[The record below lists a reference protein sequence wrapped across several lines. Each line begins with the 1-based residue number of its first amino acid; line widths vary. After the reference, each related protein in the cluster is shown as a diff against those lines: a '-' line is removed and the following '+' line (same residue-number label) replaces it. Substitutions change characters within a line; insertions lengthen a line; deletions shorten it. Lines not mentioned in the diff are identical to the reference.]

1 MEEIRGKKG
10 EMRNNISKIFSKL
23 SANNISE
30 KTKNIEKRLFEFA
43 NFIEAK
49 TSLLY
54 INSEYEVV
62 TKDILERCFD
72 YNKTIILP
80 LFNAEIQKISLFKV
94 DNLKTGLKRGEKGTL
109 VPDISK
115 CKIVPIEFIDIAI
128 IPGFAFDEKGGRIG
142 SGDGLYDRL
151 IPILPVTTRKVGLA
165 YESQI
170 VQHVPMES
178 HDRHVDIIIT
188 ENRII
193 YKI

>member
-10 EMRNNISKIFSKL
+10 EIINNISKIFSKL

-30 KTKNIEKRLFEFA
+30 KTKRIEKRLFEFA

-54 INSEYEVV
+54 INSGYEVV
-62 TKDILERCFD
+62 TKDILKRCFD
-72 YNKTIILP
+72 YNKTVVLP
-80 LFNAEIQKISLFKV
+80 SFNFEMQKISLLKV
-94 DNLKTGLKRGEKGTL
+94 DNLKTGLKRGENGIL
-109 VPDISK
+109 EPDTSK
-115 CKIVPIEFIDIAI
+115 CKTVPIQFIDIAI

-142 SGDGLYDRL
+142 SGDGFYDRL
-151 IPILPVTTRKVGLA
+151 IPMLPVTTRKVGLA

-170 VQHVPMES
+170 IQQVPMES
-178 HDRHVDIIIT
+178 HDKHVDIIIT

>member
-10 EMRNNISKIFSKL
+10 EIINNISKIFSKL

-30 KTKNIEKRLFEFA
+30 KTRSIEKRLFEFA

-54 INSEYEVV
+54 INSGYEVV
-62 TKDILERCFD
+62 TKDILKRCFD
-72 YNKTIILP
+72 YNKTVVLP
-80 LFNAEIQKISLFKV
+80 SFNVGMQKIYLLKV
-94 DNLKTGLKRGEKGTL
+94 DNLKTGLKRGENGIL
-109 VPDISK
+109 EPDTSK

-151 IPILPVTTRKVGLA
+151 IPMLPVTTRKVGLA

-170 VQHVPMES
+170 IQHVPMES
-178 HDRHVDIIIT
+178 HDKHVDIIIT

>member
-10 EMRNNISKIFSKL
+10 EIINNISKIFSKL

-30 KTKNIEKRLFEFA
+30 KTKRIEKRLFEFA

-54 INSEYEVV
+54 INSGYEVV
-62 TKDILERCFD
+62 TKDILKRCFD
-72 YNKTIILP
+72 YNKTVVLP
-80 LFNAEIQKISLFKV
+80 SFNVGMQKIYLLKV
-94 DNLKTGLKRGEKGTL
+94 DNLKTGLKRGENGIL
-109 VPDISK
+109 EPDTSK
-115 CKIVPIEFIDIAI
+115 CKIVPIQFIDIAI

-142 SGDGLYDRL
+142 SGDGFYDRL
-151 IPILPVTTRKVGLA
+151 IPMLPVTTRKVGLA

-170 VQHVPMES
+170 IQQVPMES
-178 HDRHVDIIIT
+178 HDKHVDIIIT

>member
-10 EMRNNISKIFSKL
+10 EIINNISKIFSKL

-30 KTKNIEKRLFEFA
+30 KTKRIEKRLFEFA

-54 INSEYEVV
+54 INSGYEVV
-62 TKDILERCFD
+62 TKDILKRCFD
-72 YNKTIILP
+72 YNKTVVLP
-80 LFNAEIQKISLFKV
+80 SFNFEMQKISLLKV
-94 DNLKTGLKRGEKGTL
+94 DNLKTGLKRGENGIL
-109 VPDISK
+109 EPDTSK
-115 CKIVPIEFIDIAI
+115 CKIVPIQFIDIAI

-142 SGDGLYDRL
+142 SGDGFYDRL
-151 IPILPVTTRKVGLA
+151 IPMLPVTTRKVGLA

-170 VQHVPMES
+170 IQQVPMES
-178 HDRHVDIIIT
+178 HDKHVDIIIT

>member
-10 EMRNNISKIFSKL
+10 VIINNISKIFSKL

-30 KTKNIEKRLFEFA
+30 KTRSIEKRLFEFA

-54 INSEYEVV
+54 INSGYEVV
-62 TKDILERCFD
+62 TKDILKRCFD
-72 YNKTIILP
+72 YNKTVVLP
-80 LFNAEIQKISLFKV
+80 SFNFEMQKISLLKV
-94 DNLKTGLKRGEKGTL
+94 DNLKTGLKRGENGIL
-109 VPDISK
+109 EPDTSK
-115 CKIVPIEFIDIAI
+115 CKIVPIQFIDIAI

-151 IPILPVTTRKVGLA
+151 IPMLPVTTRKVGLA

-170 VQHVPMES
+170 IQHVPMES
-178 HDRHVDIIIT
+178 HDKHVDIIIT

>member
-10 EMRNNISKIFSKL
+10 EIINNISKIFSKL

-30 KTKNIEKRLFEFA
+30 KTRSIEKRLFEFA

-54 INSEYEVV
+54 INLGYEVV
-62 TKDILERCFD
+62 TKDILKRCFD
-72 YNKTIILP
+72 YNKTVVLP
-80 LFNAEIQKISLFKV
+80 SFNVEMQKISLLKV
-94 DNLKTGLKRGEKGTL
+94 DNIKTGLKRGENGIL
-109 VPDISK
+109 APDTSK

-151 IPILPVTTRKVGLA
+151 IPMLPVTTRKVGLA

-170 VQHVPMES
+170 IQHVPMES
-178 HDRHVDIIIT
+178 HDKHVDIIIT

>member
-10 EMRNNISKIFSKL
+10 EILNNISKTFSKL

-30 KTKNIEKRLFEFA
+30 KTKRIEKRLFEFA

-54 INSEYEVV
+54 INSGYEVV
-62 TKDILERCFD
+62 TRDILERCFD
-72 YNKTIILP
+72 YNKTVILP
-80 LFNAEIQKISLFKV
+80 SFNAGTQKFSLLKV
-94 DNLKTGLKRGEKGTL
+94 DSLKTGLRRGENGIL
-109 VPDISK
+109 EPDAGK

-142 SGDGLYDRL
+142 SGDGSYDRL
-151 IPILPVTTRKVGLA
+151 IPMLPVTTRKVGLA

-170 VQHVPMES
+170 VQNVPMES
-178 HDRHVDIIIT
+178 HDKYVDIIIT

>member
-62 TKDILERCFD
+62 TKDILERCFV

-80 LFNAEIQKISLFKV
+80 SFNAEIQKISLLKV
-94 DNLKTGLKRGEKGTL
+94 DNLKTSLKRGEKGTL
-109 VPDISK
+109 EPDASK

-142 SGDGLYDRL
+142 SGNGLYDRL

-170 VQHVPMES
+170 VQHVPMDS

>member
-10 EMRNNISKIFSKL
+10 EIINNISKIFSKL

-30 KTKNIEKRLFEFA
+30 KTRSIEKRLFEFA

-54 INSEYEVV
+54 INSGYEVV
-62 TKDILERCFD
+62 TKDILKRCFD
-72 YNKTIILP
+72 YNKTVVLP
-80 LFNAEIQKISLFKV
+80 SFNFEMQKISLLKV
-94 DNLKTGLKRGEKGTL
+94 DNLKTGLKRGENGIL
-109 VPDISK
+109 EPDTSK
-115 CKIVPIEFIDIAI
+115 CKTVPIQFIDIAI

-142 SGDGLYDRL
+142 SGDGFYDRL
-151 IPILPVTTRKVGLA
+151 IPMLPVTTRKVGLA

-170 VQHVPMES
+170 IQQVPMES
-178 HDRHVDIIIT
+178 HDKHVDIIIT

>member
-54 INSEYEVV
+54 INSGYEVV
-62 TKDILERCFD
+62 TRDILERCFD
-72 YNKTIILP
+72 YNKTIVLP
-80 LFNAEIQKISLFKV
+80 SFNAEMQKISLLKV
-94 DNLKTGLKRGEKGTL
+94 DNLKTGLKRGEKGIL
-109 VPDISK
+109 EPDTSK
-115 CKIVPIEFIDIAI
+115 CKVVPIEFIDIAI

-178 HDRHVDIIIT
+178 HDKHVDIIIT

>member
-10 EMRNNISKIFSKL
+10 EILNNISKTFSKL

-30 KTKNIEKRLFEFA
+30 KTKRIEKRLFEFA

-54 INSEYEVV
+54 INSGYEVV
-62 TKDILERCFD
+62 TRDILERCFD
-72 YNKTIILP
+72 YNKTVILP
-80 LFNAEIQKISLFKV
+80 SFNAGTQKFYLLKV
-94 DNLKTGLKRGEKGTL
+94 DSLKTGLRRGENGIL
-109 VPDISK
+109 EPDAGK

-142 SGDGLYDRL
+142 SGDGSYDRL
-151 IPILPVTTRKVGLA
+151 IPMLPVTTRKVGLA

-170 VQHVPMES
+170 VQNVPMES
-178 HDRHVDIIIT
+178 HDKYVDIIIT

>member
-10 EMRNNISKIFSKL
+10 EIINNISKIFSKL

-30 KTKNIEKRLFEFA
+30 KTRSIEKRLFEFA

-54 INSEYEVV
+54 INSGYEVV
-62 TKDILERCFD
+62 TKDILKRCFD
-72 YNKTIILP
+72 YNKTVVLP
-80 LFNAEIQKISLFKV
+80 SFNVEMQKISLLKV
-94 DNLKTGLKRGEKGTL
+94 DNIKTGLKRGANGILE
-109 VPDISK
+109 PDTSK
-115 CKIVPIEFIDIAI
+115 CKMVPIEFIDIAI

-151 IPILPVTTRKVGLA
+151 IPMLPVTTRKVGLA

-170 VQHVPMES
+170 IQHVPLES
-178 HDRHVDIIIT
+178 HDKPVDIIIT

>member
-10 EMRNNISKIFSKL
+10 EIINNISKIFSKL

-30 KTKNIEKRLFEFA
+30 KTKSIEKRLFEFA

-62 TKDILERCFD
+62 TKDILKRCFY
-72 YNKTIILP
+72 YNKTVVLP
-80 LFNAEIQKISLFKV
+80 SFNAEMQKIYLLKV
-94 DNLKTGLKRGEKGTL
+94 DNLKTCLKRGENGTL
-109 VPDISK
+109 EPDTSK

-142 SGDGLYDRL
+142 SGNGLYDRL
-151 IPILPVTTRKVGLA
+151 IPMLPVTTRKVGLA

-170 VQHVPMES
+170 IQQVPMES
-178 HDRHVDIIIT
+178 HDKHVDIIIT

>member
-10 EMRNNISKIFSKL
+10 EIINNISKIFSKL

-30 KTKNIEKRLFEFA
+30 KTRSIEKRLFEFA

-54 INSEYEVV
+54 INLGYEVV
-62 TKDILERCFD
+62 TKDILKRCFD
-72 YNKTIILP
+72 YNKTVVLP
-80 LFNAEIQKISLFKV
+80 SFNVEMQKISLMKV
-94 DNLKTGLKRGEKGTL
+94 DNIKTDLKRGENGIL
-109 VPDISK
+109 EPDTSK
-115 CKIVPIEFIDIAI
+115 CKMVPIEFIDIAI

-142 SGDGLYDRL
+142 SGNGLYDRL
-151 IPILPVTTRKVGLA
+151 IPMLPVTTRKVGLA

-170 VQHVPMES
+170 IQHVPMES
-178 HDRHVDIIIT
+178 HDKHVDIIIT

>member
-10 EMRNNISKIFSKL
+10 VIINNISKIFSKL

-30 KTKNIEKRLFEFA
+30 KTRSIEKRLFEFA

-54 INSEYEVV
+54 INSGYEVV
-62 TKDILERCFD
+62 TKGILKRCFD
-72 YNKTIILP
+72 YNKTVVLP
-80 LFNAEIQKISLFKV
+80 SFNFEMQKISLLKV
-94 DNLKTGLKRGEKGTL
+94 DNLKTGLKRGENGIL
-109 VPDISK
+109 EPDTSK
-115 CKIVPIEFIDIAI
+115 CKIVPIQFIDIAI

-151 IPILPVTTRKVGLA
+151 IPMLPVTTRKVGLA

-170 VQHVPMES
+170 IQHVPMES
-178 HDRHVDIIIT
+178 HDKHVDIIIT

>member
-10 EMRNNISKIFSKL
+10 EVRNNISKIFSKL

-54 INSEYEVV
+54 INSGYEVV
-62 TKDILERCFD
+62 TNDIIGRCFD
-72 YNKTIILP
+72 YNKTVILP
-80 LFNAEIQKISLFKV
+80 SFNTETQKIYLLKV
-94 DNLKTGLKRGEKGTL
+94 DSLRTGLKRGEKGAL
-109 VPDISK
+109 GPDASK

-151 IPILPVTTRKVGLA
+151 IPILPLTTRKVGLA

-178 HDRHVDIIIT
+178 HDKHVDIIIT